1 MNIIE
6 RANLVL
12 ARMLAV
18 PITCYPRVVKHVARR
33 HWHSI
38 TAARTI
44 KTIDHTELFH
54 DLMYQMQKNWLIVF
68 RRENIR
74 SFFS

>member
-6 RANLVL
+6 RAILVL

-18 PITCYPRVVKHVARR
+18 PITCYPRVVKHVVRR

-38 TAARTI
+38 TASMTI

-54 DLMYQMQKNWLIVF
+54 DFNVANAKELVD
-68 RRENIR
+68 
-74 SFFS
+74 SFS